1 MKGSH
6 AARACPAGVEDCER
20 EGIEEVMVLWQ
31 GVKWLCIGQ
40 CVVCIVSTNE
50 RLWYFGQAFA
60 GKGKEG
66 IKKESNNSASALFIA
81 ISALRSVA
89 ATVAVA
95 LAASLFVVTANW
107 RNS

>member
-1 MKGSH
+1 
-6 AARACPAGVEDCER
+6 
-20 EGIEEVMVLWQ
+20 MVLWQ

-50 RLWYFGQAFA
+50 RLWYFRDAFA
-60 GKGKEG
+60 GKGKG
-66 IKKESNNSASALFIA
+66 GGVKKESNNSVSALFIA

-95 LAASLFVVTANW
+95 LAASLFVVTAELAIFIKFLKGMGT
-107 RNS
+107 